1 MAFYLVDFSNNLVP
15 IFVGV
20 ILLVAKL
27 KGVKVYDVF
36 IQGAAEGFSVAVK
49 MIPYLIAILA
59 AVGVA
64 RTSGLLELMFRPL
77 QYPLSLLGFPPELL
91 LMALMRP
98 LSGSASFALMV
109 DILQTYGPDSRLG
122 LMASALQGSTDTT
135 FYILTVYFGSIGIT
149 QFRYAPIVG
158 LLADISGITAAVVL
172 TRLLC
177 C

>member
-122 LMASALQGSTDTT
+122 LMASALRVYRYHLL
-135 FYILTVYFGSIGIT
+135 YIDSI
-149 QFRYAPIVG
+149 F
-158 LLADISGITAAVVL
+158 LA
-172 TRLLC
+172 RLALRNFVMLRLWGC
-177 C
+177 WLIYPE